1 MVRDYESP
9 RLYRSMF
16 LVNKTLFDG
25 AVYDIFETDRARYRI
40 DEPIYNEDGGVSG
53 AYYHEG
59 GVENTF
65 STIKNGRFLLKN
77 LNNFFW

>member
-40 DEPIYNEDGGVSG
+40 DEPIYNVDGGVSG

-59 GVENTF
+59 GADNTF
-65 STIKNGRFLLKN
+65 STIENGRFLLKN
-77 LNNFFW
+77 QNNFFW